1 MYRLMKLAMYALI
14 GYALY
19 ELFQGISQGGRGGG
33 AQWRPGSQLDRALN
47 EDQGR
52 YGALTGGGE
61 GETTTSD
68 EPAGTSV
75 PHRVGRGVTSS

>member
-1 MYRLMKLAMYALI
+1 MLRLMKLAMYALV
-14 GYALY
+14 GYAVY
-19 ELFQGISQGGRGGG
+19 ELYQGWSHGGGGGGRARRG
-33 AQWRPGSQLDRALN
+33 ARVLKRALN

-61 GETTTSD
+61 GETVTSD
-68 EPAGTSV
+68 ESSGTSV